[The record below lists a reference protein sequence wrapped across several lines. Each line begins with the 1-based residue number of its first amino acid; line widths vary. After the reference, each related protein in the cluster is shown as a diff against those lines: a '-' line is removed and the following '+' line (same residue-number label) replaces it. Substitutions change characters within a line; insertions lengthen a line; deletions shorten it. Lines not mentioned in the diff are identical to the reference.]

1 MSLSRDALSRGR
13 GRLRYRAQ
21 PGWIAPMLAT
31 LTDRAPSGSGWVY
44 EPKLDGV
51 RVLAYVT
58 GGSVRLFSRNRR
70 QVEGGYPELVE
81 ALSLAV
87 RGDAVLD
94 GEIVA
99 PDPATGLSSF
109 ARLQQRM
116 HLRDTVR
123 VTRTGVAVEL
133 YLFDCLFYEGID
145 LTGMPLLDRKK
156 VLRDVVWY
164 DGKIHFTPYRTS
176 GSAAMYRDAC
186 VKGAEGII
194 AKRAESIYVS
204 GRSTDWLKIKC
215 VLQQEFVIGGYTAPQ
230 GAREH
235 LGALLVGYYD
245 DEGVLRFAGKVGTG
259 YDQETLEMLRRR
271 LSPLHRRTS
280 PFAPGPVPAGEVQ
293 WVTPKL
299 VAQIGFGEWTEA
311 GLLRHPRYLG
321 LRDDKTAREV
331 RREQPKTTGSTA
343 RRRGGR

>member
-1 MSLSRDALSRGR
+1 MSPSREALSAKAR

-21 PGWIAPMLAT
+21 PAWIAPMLAT
-31 LTDRAPSGSGWVY
+31 LSDRAPSGGGWIY

-51 RVLAYVT
+51 RVLAFVN
-58 GGSVRLFSRNRR
+58 GGSVRLFSRNRKP
-70 QVEGGYPELVE
+70 VEGGYHELVE

-116 HLRDTVR
+116 HLRDVR
-123 VTRTGVAVEL
+123 RAARTGVSVEL

-145 LTGMPLLDRKK
+145 LTGLPLLDRKK

-164 DGKIHFTPYRTS
+164 DGPVRFAPYRTT
-176 GSAAMYRDAC
+176 GSAAMYREAC
-186 VKGAEGII
+186 AKGAEGII
-194 AKRAESIYVS
+194 AKRAESRYVS
-204 GRSTDWLKIKC
+204 GRSADWLKIKC
-215 VLQQEFVIGGYTAPQ
+215 VRQQELVIGGYTGPQ

-245 DEGVLRFAGKVGTG
+245 GGKLRYAGKVGTG
-259 YDQETLEMLRRR
+259 YDRDTLAMLYRK
-271 LSPLHRRTS
+271 LVPLHRRTS
-280 PFAPGPVPAGEVQ
+280 PFAPGPVPGGEVQ
-293 WVTPKL
+293 WVMPRL

-311 GLLRHPRYLG
+311 GLLRHPRFLG
-321 LRDDKTAREV
+321 LRDDKSAREV
-331 RREQPKTTGSTA
+331 RRES
-343 RRRGGR
+343 